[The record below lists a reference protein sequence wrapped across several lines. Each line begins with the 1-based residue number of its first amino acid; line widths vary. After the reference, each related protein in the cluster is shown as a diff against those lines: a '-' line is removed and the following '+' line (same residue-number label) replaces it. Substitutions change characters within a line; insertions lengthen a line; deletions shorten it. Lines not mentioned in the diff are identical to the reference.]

1 MQTTAPTDAPSPAPT
16 AEPGDTSVDT
26 ATEPDRSIP
35 ADQQAREWWQR
46 PAAPPPGMPPPLPP
60 GSFPPPPPPRSP
72 SRPRSHLFAV
82 TMAVTAIALGV
93 VWILNETA
101 YPDIPASAYPATV
114 LGVTAAGLVVG
125 AWFGRSRLLIAVG
138 IVASLVTIGA
148 AAVGDGPYGQQIF
161 RPTDAAM
168 VQSHYDHGVGQ
179 MVVHLESVS
188 DPSALVGRVVSMD
201 QHIGQLQVIVPST
214 LPVRIAAHV
223 DHGEIAGPD
232 RATVTM
238 LDEGG
243 QQLVVGSVGAGT
255 PALTLDLHL
264 DFGQILITQY
274 DCAASITPT
283 PSHGLQTSSRI
294 GGTHVAPACH

>member
-1 MQTTAPTDAPSPAPT
+1 
-16 AEPGDTSVDT
+16 
-26 ATEPDRSIP
+26 
-35 ADQQAREWWQR
+35 
-46 PAAPPPGMPPPLPP
+46 
-60 GSFPPPPPPRSP
+60 
-72 SRPRSHLFAV
+72 
-82 TMAVTAIALGV
+82 MAVTAIALGV
-93 VWILNETA
+93 LWILNETT

-114 LGVTAAGLVVG
+114 LGVTALGLLVG

-138 IVASLVTIGA
+138 IIASLVTVAA

-179 MVVHLESVS
+179 LVVHLETVR
-188 DPSALVGRVVSMD
+188 DPSALVGRIVTMD

-223 DHGEIAGPD
+223 DHGEVAGPD
-232 RATVTM
+232 RAAVTR

-243 QQLVVGSVGAGT
+243 QQIVVGSVGAGT

-274 DCAASITPT
+274 DCPPSGTPT
-283 PSHGLQTSSRI
+283 TSRGLQTTSRI
-294 GGTHVAPACH
+294 GGIYAAPACH